1 MLNYLDTPGWT
12 HLQNCVQ
19 YTKHRCR
26 QLVDEK
32 GFNNGDTISRI
43 WDVLNYCIHAYGIC
57 RVNKS
62 AGVNCAVNLNIAN
75 QISQLNFPTFI
86 ERFNHILAE
95 STRLQNPAPII
106 VLQGFTQTLPCSAI
120 LIEYIELS
128 GYSLTLNYDK
138 IISFLSKY

>member
-12 HLQNCVQ
+12 HLQNCIQ

-62 AGVNCAVNLNIAN
+62 AGVNYAVNLKIAN

-86 ERFNHILAE
+86 ERFNHIYISRINALTE
-95 STRLQNPAPII
+95 PSTNYCTSGFYPDSTMQCHFNRIYRII
-106 VLQGFTQTLPCSAI
+106 WIFSDPKL
-120 LIEYIELS
+120 
-128 GYSLTLNYDK
+128 
-138 IISFLSKY
+138 